1 MCAMFLHTS
10 PLFLHTHFNILFVM
24 AYKKNPKKKDA
35 LSIKR
40 AVESLCFQIDWG
52 LKLLGAEKGDLFH
65 QLAKV
70 EVDFISELNL
80 TQDILAI
87 KSLVDGVKQNLQ
99 IEPTP
104 ESGDFTHSIVALA
117 LGIASISHLNNI
129 SLPES
134 WRDQIE
140 KKLLTIYYP
149 EKLRNK
155 IVDWAKANGYSTSN
169 YLGRPIVK
177 FNQLYLIIER
187 TR

>member
-1 MCAMFLHTS
+1 
-10 PLFLHTHFNILFVM
+10 M

-40 AVESLCFQIDWG
+40 AVESLRFQIDWG

-104 ESGDFTHSIVALA
+104 ESGDFTHSVVALA
-117 LGIASISHLNNI
+117 LGIASISHLSNI
-129 SLPES
+129 SLP
-134 WRDQIE
+134 E

-155 IVDWAKANGYSTSN
+155 VVDWAKANGYSTSS

-177 FNQLYLIIER
+177 FKQLYLIIER
-187 TR
+187 TK

>member
-1 MCAMFLHTS
+1 
-10 PLFLHTHFNILFVM
+10 M

-70 EVDFISELNL
+70 EVDFI
-80 TQDILAI
+80 
-87 KSLVDGVKQNLQ
+87 
-99 IEPTP
+99 
-104 ESGDFTHSIVALA
+104 
-117 LGIASISHLNNI
+117 
-129 SLPES
+129 PES
-134 WRDQIE
+134 WREQIE

-149 EKLRNK
+149 EKQRNK
-155 IVDWAKANGYSTSN
+155 VVDWAKANGYSTSS

-177 FNQLYLIIER
+177 FKQLYLIIER
-187 TR
+187 TK

>member
-1 MCAMFLHTS
+1 MQRFCILHHYFCTLILTFYS
-10 PLFLHTHFNILFVM
+10 SWHTKKIQR
-24 AYKKNPKKKDA
+24 KKNA

-104 ESGDFTHSIVALA
+104 ESGDFTHSVVALA

-134 WRDQIE
+134 WREQIE

-149 EKLRNK
+149 EKQRNK
-155 IVDWAKANGYSTSN
+155 VVDWAKANGYSTSS

-177 FNQLYLIIER
+177 FKQLYLIIER
-187 TR
+187 TK

>member
-99 IEPTP
+99 IL
-104 ESGDFTHSIVALA
+104 F
-117 LGIASISHLNNI
+117 
-129 SLPES
+129 
-134 WRDQIE
+134 
-140 KKLLTIYYP
+140 
-149 EKLRNK
+149 
-155 IVDWAKANGYSTSN
+155 
-169 YLGRPIVK
+169 
-177 FNQLYLIIER
+177 QLLIIVFLLIQSLDMINY
-187 TR
+187 

>member
-1 MCAMFLHTS
+1 MQRFCILHHYFCTLILTFYS
-10 PLFLHTHFNILFVM
+10 SWHTKKSKEKRCSQ
-24 AYKKNPKKKDA
+24 YKESCRISAFPNWLGFKTTWRRERR
-35 LSIKR
+35 SI
-40 AVESLCFQIDWG
+40 SSIS
-52 LKLLGAEKGDLFH
+52 
-65 QLAKV
+65 KV

-104 ESGDFTHSIVALA
+104 ESGDFTHSVVALA
-117 LGIASISHLNNI
+117 LGIAPISHLSNI

-155 IVDWAKANGYSTSN
+155 VVDWAKANGYSTSS
-169 YLGRPIVK
+169 YLDVQSW
-177 FNQLYLIIER
+177 NSSSC
-187 TR
+187 T

>member
-1 MCAMFLHTS
+1 MIPVLYKADAVTFSTFGLGVLSDCISCEVTEERNGAFEL
-10 PLFLHTHFNILFVM
+10 VM
-24 AYKKNPKKKDA
+24 KYPY
-35 LSIKR
+35 
-40 AVESLCFQIDWG
+40 
-52 LKLLGAEKGDLFH
+52 
-65 QLAKV
+65 
-70 EVDFISELNL
+70 FISELNL

-104 ESGDFTHSIVALA
+104 ESGDFTHSVVALA

-134 WRDQIE
+134 WREQIE

-149 EKLRNK
+149 EKQRNK
-155 IVDWAKANGYSTSN
+155 VVDWAKANGYSTSS

-177 FNQLYLIIER
+177 FKQLYLIIER
-187 TR
+187 TK

>member
-1 MCAMFLHTS
+1 MCATFLHTS

-87 KSLVDGVKQNLQ
+87 KRIHFEKSSYPKNVDVFSK
-99 IEPTP
+99 I
-104 ESGDFTHSIVALA
+104 
-117 LGIASISHLNNI
+117 
-129 SLPES
+129 
-134 WRDQIE
+134 
-140 KKLLTIYYP
+140 
-149 EKLRNK
+149 LRNILK
-155 IVDWAKANGYSTSN
+155 
-169 YLGRPIVK
+169 
-177 FNQLYLIIER
+177 
-187 TR
+187 

>member
-70 EVDFISELNL
+70 EVEFHLRTQPHPRYSCYQEPRGWSE
-80 TQDILAI
+80 TKFTDRCPHPKVETSPIV
-87 KSLVDGVKQNLQ
+87 SLL
-99 IEPTP
+99 
-104 ESGDFTHSIVALA
+104 SLLA
-117 LGIASISHLNNI
+117 LPQLAT
-129 SLPES
+129 
-134 WRDQIE
+134 
-140 KKLLTIYYP
+140 LT
-149 EKLRNK
+149 
-155 IVDWAKANGYSTSN
+155 T
-169 YLGRPIVK
+169 
-177 FNQLYLIIER
+177 
-187 TR
+187 

>member
-1 MCAMFLHTS
+1 MCATFLHTS

-40 AVESLCFQIDWG
+40 AVESLRFQIDWG

-87 KSLVDGVKQNLQ
+87 KSLVDGVKQKVLETAREYDRMLYHTRLSLKFN
-99 IEPTP
+99 EPAGQVKWLFYCPTSSP
-104 ESGDFTHSIVALA
+104 NILNR
-117 LGIASISHLNNI
+117 ISHI
-129 SLPES
+129 
-134 WRDQIE
+134 
-140 KKLLTIYYP
+140 
-149 EKLRNK
+149 
-155 IVDWAKANGYSTSN
+155 IV
-169 YLGRPIVK
+169 P
-177 FNQLYLIIER
+177 
-187 TR
+187 

>member
-1 MCAMFLHTS
+1 MCATFLHTS

-87 KSLVDGVKQNLQ
+87 KSL
-99 IEPTP
+99 
-104 ESGDFTHSIVALA
+104 
-117 LGIASISHLNNI
+117 
-129 SLPES
+129 
-134 WRDQIE
+134 
-140 KKLLTIYYP
+140 
-149 EKLRNK
+149 
-155 IVDWAKANGYSTSN
+155 
-169 YLGRPIVK
+169 
-177 FNQLYLIIER
+177 
-187 TR
+187 

>member
-1 MCAMFLHTS
+1 MCATFLHTS

-80 TQDILAI
+80 TQDIL
-87 KSLVDGVKQNLQ
+87 
-99 IEPTP
+99 
-104 ESGDFTHSIVALA
+104 
-117 LGIASISHLNNI
+117 NNI

-134 WRDQIE
+134 WREQIE

-149 EKLRNK
+149 EKQRNK
-155 IVDWAKANGYSTSN
+155 VVDWAKANGYSTSS

-177 FNQLYLIIER
+177 FKQLYLIIER
-187 TR
+187 TK

>member
-1 MCAMFLHTS
+1 MQNTAYHL
-10 PLFLHTHFNILFVM
+10 NILIYSNFLCVQCFCILHH
-24 AYKKNPKKKDA
+24 YFCTLILTFYSSWHTKKSKEKDA

-104 ESGDFTHSIVALA
+104 ESGDFTHSVVALA

-134 WRDQIE
+134 WREQIE
-140 KKLLTIYYP
+140 K
-149 EKLRNK
+149 
-155 IVDWAKANGYSTSN
+155 N
-169 YLGRPIVK
+169 YLQSTIRKSSVTK
-177 FNQLYLIIER
+177 S
-187 TR
+187 